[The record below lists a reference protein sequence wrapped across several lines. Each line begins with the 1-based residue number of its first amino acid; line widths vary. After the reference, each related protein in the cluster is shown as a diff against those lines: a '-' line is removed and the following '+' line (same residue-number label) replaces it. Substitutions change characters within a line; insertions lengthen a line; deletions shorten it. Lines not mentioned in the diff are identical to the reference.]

1 MKKYLYSLIHKLGY
15 KIENKN
21 KIKQNQRDS
30 LNKFNV
36 KENFD
41 LLLSARKF
49 VLALDEAYDNLSIV
63 NHKEGFLVSI
73 LNMSIY
79 VESPEEFFI
88 LSEVFIENDYNFK
101 SEYKAVII
109 DIGANIGISSLFFQ
123 D

>member
-101 SEYKAVII
+101 SESKAIII
-109 DIGANIGISSLFFQ
+109 DIGDTFDIGVMVR
-123 D
+123 

>member
-1 MKKYLYSLIHKLGY
+1 MIITL
-15 KIENKN
+15 
-21 KIKQNQRDS
+21 Q
-30 LNKFNV
+30 NKFNV

-88 LSEVFIENDYNFK
+88 LSENGAYSLNDAVPCFRNTAGPGK
-101 SEYKAVII
+101 SYFRKDSI
-109 DIGANIGISSLFFQ
+109 NRK
-123 D
+123 